1 MVYYKYIYTDFSK
14 TGNTTK
20 RELLHAYVYIQ
31 THAAPTW
38 YGDLLRYRHGGGV
51 LVSDSDSDEVGPWAK
66 GYLRTAADGNGQ
78 VGNGEELLSCLPS
91 AVK

>member
-1 MVYYKYIYTDFSK
+1 M
-14 TGNTTK
+14 
-20 RELLHAYVYIQ
+20 
-31 THAAPTW
+31 
-38 YGDLLRYRHGGGV
+38 

-78 VGNGEELLSCLPS
+78 VGNGEELLSCLLS